1 MTYITLDAIKAEQ
14 SRIADLISLFESQT
28 KIIQTVNI
36 PEVNIDLRND
46 EHYAGAVFDGNG
58 NPTHHLIL
66 LPIHAKSITWPEA
79 LIWAEQAGVELPTRQ
94 EQALLYANLKP
105 HFKGAWYWSS
115 EQHAKR
121 GARAWRQ
128 HFNDGYQDDGHKD
141 EKDYARAIRRVPIT
155 QDRHGHHR

>member
-58 NPTHHLIL
+58 NPTHRLIL
-66 LPIHAKSITWPEA
+66 LPGETKSIAWPDA
-79 LIWAEQAGVELPTRQ
+79 LTWAEQAGGALPTRQ

-115 EQHAKR
+115 EQHAGNEPYAWFQNFDNGNQDLSRKYTELR
-121 GARAWRQ
+121 ARAV
-128 HFNDGYQDDGHKD
+128 
-141 EKDYARAIRRVPIT
+141 RRVPIT
-155 QDRHGHHR
+155 EN

>member
-1 MTYITLDAIKAEQ
+1 MTYVTLDDIQALNVAL
-14 SRIADLISLFESQT
+14 ADLISLFESQT

-66 LPIHAKSITWPEA
+66 LPSEATSITWPDA
-79 LIWAEQAGVELPTRQ
+79 LTWAEQAGGALPTRQ

-115 EQHAKR
+115 EQHASNKDC
-121 GARAWRQ
+121 AWRQ
-128 HFNDGYQDDGHKD
+128 HFDDCYQDDGYKD
-141 EKDYARAIRRVPIT
+141 DKSYARAIRRVPIT
-155 QDRHGHHR
+155 EN

>member
-1 MTYITLDAIKAEQ
+1 MTYITLDAIKALNVAL
-14 SRIADLISLFESQT
+14 ADLISLFESQT

-66 LPIHAKSITWPEA
+66 LPSEATSITWPDA
-79 LIWAEQAGVELPTRQ
+79 LTWAEQAGGALPTRQ

-115 EQHAKR
+115 EQHASNKD
-121 GARAWRQ
+121 RAWRQ
-128 HFNDGYQDDGHKD
+128 HFDDCYQDDGHKD
-141 EKDYARAIRRVPIT
+141 EKSYARAIRRVPIT
-155 QDRHGHHR
+155 EN

>member
-1 MTYITLDAIKAEQ
+1 MTYIALDAIKAEQ

-58 NPTHHLIL
+58 KPTHHLIL
-66 LPIHAKSITWPEA
+66 LPGEAKSITWPEA
-79 LIWAEQAGVELPTRQ
+79 LTWGEQAGSALPTRQ

-115 EQHAKR
+115 EQHAGGEAYAWCQYFLDGHQGLDHKGDGLR
-121 GARAWRQ
+121 ARAV
-128 HFNDGYQDDGHKD
+128 
-141 EKDYARAIRRVPIT
+141 RRLPIT

>member
-1 MTYITLDAIKAEQ
+1 MTYVTLDDIQALNVAL
-14 SRIADLISLFESQT
+14 ADLISLFESQT

-58 NPTHHLIL
+58 KPTHHLIL
-66 LPIHAKSITWPEA
+66 LPGEAKSIAWPDA
-79 LIWAEQAGVELPTRQ
+79 LTWAEQAGGALPTRQ

-115 EQHAKR
+115 KQHA
-121 GARAWRQ
+121 GNEPYAWFQ
-128 HFNDGYQDDGHKD
+128 NFDNGYQDDGHKD
-141 EKDYARAIRRVPIT
+141 EKSYARAIRRVPIT
-155 QDRHGHHR
+155 EN

>member
-58 NPTHHLIL
+58 KPTHHLIL
-66 LPIHAKSITWPEA
+66 LPSEAKSITWTEA
-79 LIWAEQAGVELPTRQ
+79 LTWGEQAGSALPTRQ

-115 EQHAKR
+115 EQHASNKD
-121 GARAWRQ
+121 RAWRQ
-128 HFNDGYQDDGHKD
+128 HFDDCYQDDGHKD
-141 EKDYARAIRRVPIT
+141 EKSYARAIRRVPIT
-155 QDRHGHHR
+155 EN